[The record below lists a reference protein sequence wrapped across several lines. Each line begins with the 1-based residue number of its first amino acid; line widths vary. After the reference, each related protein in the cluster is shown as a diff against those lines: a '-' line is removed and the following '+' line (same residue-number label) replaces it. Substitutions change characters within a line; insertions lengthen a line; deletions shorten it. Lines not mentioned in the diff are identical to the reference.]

1 MKSVLR
7 TFLLLLPIFFI
18 APANR
23 AAGPGSLR
31 SLPRLTLWA
40 WQMPE
45 HLEFLDPQ
53 QLAVAYLD
61 RTIYVRERTIDEPRV
76 QPMIVLPGM
85 QVIGVVR
92 IEMPARINS
101 LPEEVKTQVVK
112 AILRS
117 AHRPGIAALQIDFDA
132 VKSQR
137 ELYREILLGIR
148 AGMPQ
153 SMPLSITALASWCA
167 FDDWLADLPIDEA
180 VPMMFRM
187 GQEGKWFGWQG
198 AANAIR
204 EPRCMG
210 SLGVSTDEPWPDE
223 IEGKRLYVFAPRPW
237 TPEIVASVIARASHE
252 KNGQSSR

>member
-1 MKSVLR
+1 MRSVLR

-23 AAGPGSLR
+23 AAGPGLFP

-45 HLEFLDPQ
+45 HLEFVDPQ

-61 RTIYVRERTIDEPRV
+61 RTIYVRERTIEEPRV
-76 QPMIVLPGM
+76 QPLVVPPGT
-85 QVIGVVR
+85 QVIAVVR
-92 IEMPARINS
+92 IEMPARVTS
-101 LPEEVKTQVVK
+101 AAEEIKAQVVN

-117 AHRPGIAALQIDFDA
+117 ARRPGIAALQIDFDA

-137 ELYREILLGIR
+137 DFYRDVLVRVR

-167 FDDWLADLPIDEA
+167 FDDWIANLPIDEA

-187 GQEGKWFGWQG
+187 GQEGKWFAWQG

-204 EPRCMG
+204 EPLCMG
-210 SLGVSTDEPWPDE
+210 SLGVSTDEPWPSE
-223 IEGKRLYVFAPRPW
+223 IVGKRLYVFAPRPW
-237 TPEIVASVIARASHE
+237 TPESAATVIA
-252 KNGQSSR
+252 KSRER

>member
-1 MKSVLR
+1 MRSVLR
-7 TFLLLLPIFFI
+7 TLLLLLPIFFI
-18 APANR
+18 APTNR
-23 AAGPGSLR
+23 AAGPGFLR

-45 HLEFLDPQ
+45 RLDFLDPEQ
-53 QLAVAYLD
+53 SAVAYLD
-61 RTIYVRERTIDEPRV
+61 RTIYVGERMIDEPRV
-76 QPMIVLPGM
+76 QPLVVPPGT
-85 QVIGVVR
+85 QVIAVVR
-92 IEMPARINS
+92 IEMAARVTS
-101 LPEEVKTQVVK
+101 VAEGVKARVVS

-117 AHRPGIAALQIDFDA
+117 ARRPGIIALQIDFDA

-137 ELYREILLGIR
+137 EFYREILLRIR

-167 FDDWLADLPIDEA
+167 FDDWIADLPIDEA

-204 EPRCMG
+204 EPLCTG
-210 SLGVSTDEPWPDE
+210 SLGVSTDELWPNE
-223 IEGKRLYVFAPRPW
+223 IEGKRLYVFAPKPW
-237 TPEIVASVIARASHE
+237 TQEMVASVIAKASRE
-252 KNGQSSR
+252 KN

>member
-1 MKSVLR
+1 MRSVLR
-7 TFLLLLPIFFI
+7 TILLLLPIFLI

-45 HLEFLDPQ
+45 HLEFLDPEQ
-53 QLAVAYLD
+53 SAVAYLD
-61 RTIYVRERTIDEPRV
+61 RTIYVGEWMIDEPRV
-76 QPMIVLPGM
+76 QPMVVPPGT
-85 QVIGVVR
+85 QVTAVVR
-92 IEMPARINS
+92 IEMATRITS
-101 LPEEVKTQVVK
+101 VSEDVKALAVK

-117 AHRPGIAALQIDFDA
+117 ARRPGITALQIDFDA

-137 ELYREILLGIR
+137 EFYREILLQIH

-167 FDDWLADLPIDEA
+167 FDDWIADLPIDEA

-204 EPRCMG
+204 EPLCRG
-210 SLGVSTDEPWPDE
+210 SLGVSTDELWPNE

-237 TPEIVASVIARASHE
+237 TPEMVASVVIKAGHE
-252 KNGQSSR
+252 RN

>member
-1 MKSVLR
+1 MRSVLR
-7 TFLLLLPIFFI
+7 TLLLLLPIFFI

-23 AAGPGSLR
+23 AAGPGLLR

-45 HLEFLDPQ
+45 HLEFLDPEQ
-53 QLAVAYLD
+53 SAVAYLD
-61 RTIYVRERTIDEPRV
+61 RTVYVRERMIEEPRI
-76 QPMIVLPGM
+76 QPLGVPPGT
-85 QVIGVVR
+85 QVIAVVR
-92 IEMPARINS
+92 IEMASRTTS
-101 LPEEVKTQVVK
+101 VAEGVKAQVVN

-117 AHRPGIAALQIDFDA
+117 ARRSGITALQVDFDA
-132 VKSQR
+132 LKSQR
-137 ELYREILLGIR
+137 EFYREILLGIR

-167 FDDWLADLPIDEA
+167 FDDWIVDLPIDEA

-204 EPRCMG
+204 EPLCRG
-210 SLGVSTDEPWPDE
+210 SLGVSTDEPWPNE

-237 TPEIVASVIARASHE
+237 TPEMVASVVIKTGHE
-252 KNGQSSR
+252 RN